1 MGIRIKVLSSGALK
15 TQDKLSDIDTT
26 LKMYHLNDTCAGM
39 AILMGIIQVHLDK
52 VMLSNFDT
60 VLHGFGNIQKV
71 LSSLGYKGEIYG

>member
-1 MGIRIKVLSSGALK
+1 MQKATAKTVAFFDRIETLLSQ
-15 TQDKLSDIDTT
+15 TR
-26 LKMYHLNDTCAGM
+26 AGM

>member
-1 MGIRIKVLSSGALK
+1 
-15 TQDKLSDIDTT
+15 
-26 LKMYHLNDTCAGM
+26 MYHLNDTCAGM

-71 LSSLGYKGEIYG
+71 LCSLGYKGEIYG